1 MPVES
6 EIEDDYIVYKVL
18 CDYCDEKYHIKCV
31 SETIDY
37 CPVCDNMVEDLTR
50 EDRYNEEISWN

>member
-6 EIEDDYIVYKVL
+6 ETEDNYILYKVL
-18 CDYCDEKYHIKCV
+18 CDYCDEKYSIKCV

-37 CPVCDNMVEDLTR
+37 CPFCGYMVEDLTR
-50 EDRYNEEISWN
+50 GDQYNENSWD

>member
-6 EIEDDYIVYKVL
+6 KIEDDYIIYKVL
-18 CDYCDEKYHIKCV
+18 CDYCDEKYNIKCV

-37 CPVCDNMVEDLTR
+37 CPFCGNMVEDLTR
-50 EDRYNEEISWN
+50 GAQYNEDNSWD

>member
-6 EIEDDYIVYKVL
+6 EIKEDYILYKVL
-18 CDYCDEKYHIKCV
+18 CDYCDEKYHIKCA

-37 CPVCDNMVEDLTR
+37 CPFCCNMVEDLTNR
-50 EDRYNEEISWN
+50 GDQYNENSWD

>member
-6 EIEDDYIVYKVL
+6 EMEDDYILYKVL
-18 CDYCDEKYHIKCV
+18 CDYCDEKYNIKFV

-37 CPVCDNMVEDLTR
+37 CPFCGNMVEDLTR
-50 EDRYNEEISWN
+50 GDRYNENSWD

>member
-6 EIEDDYIVYKVL
+6 EIKEDYILYKVL
-18 CDYCDEKYHIKCV
+18 CDYCDEKYSIKCD

-37 CPVCDNMVEDLTR
+37 CPFCGNMVEDLTR
-50 EDRYNEEISWN
+50 GDQYNENSWD

>member
-6 EIEDDYIVYKVL
+6 KIEDDYIIYNVL
-18 CDYCDEKYHIKCV
+18 CDYCDEKYNIKCV

-37 CPVCDNMVEDLTR
+37 CPFCGNMVEDLTR
-50 EDRYNEEISWN
+50 GNQYNEDNSWD